1 MKIGAAHNK
10 SFEDWLRKT
19 FEAGEMANGAQL
31 ARQILPL
38 LDGSFAQGSNLQE
51 TVGRAAHALTAAAL
65 SPSRSRAPA
74 RARDRARHTERDK

>member
-38 LDGSFAQGSNLQE
+38 LDGSFAQGSNLH
-51 TVGRAAHALTAAAL
+51 GNGGPGGARLD
-65 SPSRSRAPA
+65 RSRAVAIEVARAGA
-74 RARDRARHTERDK
+74 RARPRSPYRER